1 MIAAKRGVAESR
13 PRRGGGIDINGS
25 IQKYA
30 LNLINILHIY
40 HKREILG
47 YICFGS
53 AKFAITVSGY
63 IIKMIFSVYQPSVST
78 TSSL

>member
-13 PRRGGGIDINGS
+13 PRGGGIDINGS